1 MNDAKGM
8 TCDALEARN
17 LPRRPLLSAGS
28 PAAGLLHFVQ
38 RGALRPTSVV
48 AATSLMVLCS
58 LTSANACAIPVFRYA
73 LERWQSDLFEVD
85 VFHRGPMSA
94 ADRAAVSKLED
105 LSLVNSGLVNLE
117 VVACDVAAVLDDD
130 LQQLWHGLADPALPY
145 VVVRAPGGRE
155 GSPIV
160 WKGGLADVPST
171 WGETPIEQE
180 LQRRILAGDSIVWV
194 VLAGDDAAVA
204 ERLAKTIADAL
215 PTLVE
220 SIPLPPGIGLPGSQ
234 LMSSIP
240 LEIRFSV
247 LTVTHEDA
255 ANTWL
260 RRSAIARSRAPVGD
274 RETLALPVFGR
285 GRALAALK
293 PSEVDFESL
302 AELTRFLCGACSCQA
317 KELNPGFD
325 LLLSIDWDRQLF
337 DPETQPISASA
348 QTAETAAPR
357 EPELVPIPPGNTTA
371 SNTDSIATQLL
382 PVSEDAASAG
392 TKTVKQDQ
400 RLLWGG
406 VIVVLAVYLWRRGKR
421 RAD

>member
-1 MNDAKGM
+1 MNGAKGM
-8 TCDALEARN
+8 TCDVLEARN
-17 LPRRPLLSAGS
+17 LPRLPRLSAGS
-28 PAAGLLHFVQ
+28 PAAGLSPIVP
-38 RGALRPTSVV
+38 RGTLRRTSGL
-48 AATSLMVLCS
+48 AAASLLVLFG
-58 LTSANACAIPVFRYA
+58 LPISAGACAIPVFRYA

-85 VFHRGPMSA
+85 VFHCGPMSA
-94 ADRAAVSKLED
+94 ADRAALSKLED
-105 LSLVNSGLVNLE
+105 LSLVNGGLVNLE

-171 WGETPIEQE
+171 WGETPVEQE

-260 RRSAIARSRAPVGD
+260 RRSAIARSREPVGD
-274 RETLALPVFGR
+274 GETLALPVFGR

-348 QTAETAAPR
+348 QTAAPR
-357 EPELVPIPPGNTTA
+357 ELELVPIPPGNTMA
-371 SNTDSIATQLL
+371 SNTDSIATQLP

-392 TKTVKQDQ
+392 TKTAKQDQ

-406 VIVVLAVYLWRRGKR
+406 VIVVLAVYLWRRGRR